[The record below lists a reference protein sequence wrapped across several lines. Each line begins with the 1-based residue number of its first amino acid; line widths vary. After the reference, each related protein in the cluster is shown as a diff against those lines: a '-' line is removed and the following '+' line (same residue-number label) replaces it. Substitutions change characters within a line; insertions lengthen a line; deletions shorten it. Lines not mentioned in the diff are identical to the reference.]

1 MACALWKSPSQLLI
15 LCCWQTDLPID
26 QTKMI
31 RHIVTVMA
39 GPDSGTVFTILPGSQ
54 YKLGRDLACAARLA
68 DPLVSR
74 EHGILFQSPSG
85 QLIFRDT
92 SRNGTYY
99 VSPGKA
105 TVTVKQTDVVLNVGD
120 MLLLGET
127 ALRSDGV
134 AGAEPLPAPLS
145 SVAATAVA
153 GRGSAA
159 TPPGSTF
166 AAKPALDITGISELD
181 LRASTGLPSSPT
193 AAPTHGRA
201 HIMPCATSSAREIL
215 EHPFT
220 RLAIERGRQ
229 RRSEEAAAAPAAVA
243 TSTAGGAGGVAVGG
257 SSGRI

>member
-1 MACALWKSPSQLLI
+1 M
-15 LCCWQTDLPID
+15 T
-26 QTKMI
+26 

-54 YKLGRDLACAARLA
+54 YKLGRDLSCAARLA

-74 EHGILFQSPSG
+74 EHGILYQSPAG

-92 SRNGTYY
+92 SRNGTYF

-105 TVTVKQTDVVLNVGD
+105 TVTVKQSEAILGVGD

-134 AGAEPLPAPLS
+134 
-145 SVAATAVA
+145 VAAEASPVVLSAASAVGA
-153 GRGSAA
+153 SGRSSAA
-159 TPPGSTF
+159 TTPASAF
-166 AAKPALDITGISELD
+166 AAKPALDITGIAELD
-181 LRASTGLPSSPT
+181 LRIGTALPSSPT
-193 AAPTHGRA
+193 AATLHGRSP
-201 HIMPCATSSAREIL
+201 MVPCATSSAREIL

-229 RRSEEAAAAPAAVA
+229 RPSDAPRSAAAASSGPV
-243 TSTAGGAGGVAVGG
+243 SAGSVAVGG
-257 SSGRI
+257 GGGGGTV

>member
-1 MACALWKSPSQLLI
+1 M
-15 LCCWQTDLPID
+15 T
-26 QTKMI
+26 

-74 EHGILFQSPSG
+74 EHGILFQSSSG

-134 AGAEPLPAPLS
+134 AGAEPPPAPLP
-145 SVAATAVA
+145 AAAA
-153 GRGSAA
+153 AGASGRGSIS
-159 TPPGSTF
+159 TPPGSAF
-166 AAKPALDITGISELD
+166 AAKPALDITGIAELD
-181 LRASTGLPSSPT
+181 LRASTGLPSSPM
-193 AAPTHGRA
+193 AVPSHGRGP
-201 HIMPCATSSAREIL
+201 ILPCATSSAREIL

-229 RRSEEAAAAPAAVA
+229 RRSEEAAAAAAA
-243 TSTAGGAGGVAVGG
+243 ASSSGGAGGVAVGG
-257 SSGRI
+257 TSGRI